1 MLRALTLGT
10 AAAAA
15 VAAGAGDGE
24 SFLARDWF
32 PLATGAVWRYEGT
45 ATVPTVGVYE
55 MVNVPVRVEMR
66 VIEVRRWG
74 AAELLL
80 MEGSPDDAAWSLEG
94 ATSETGLAVTA
105 SRYGLLCVAN
115 KIFRVEDDDCEEVT
129 LALSRG
135 GYVDEAFLAGGGPQ
149 FEFPLYAGA
158 RFGPYP
164 QLPRED
170 GWYSWRCSGAEV
182 RGGRTEYELVY
193 DTGPDETRVTFVR
206 GVGVVRYEY
215 AHRGTPQRILL
226 ELTEYLPP
234 QE

>member
-135 GYVDEAFLAGGGPQ
+135 GTSTRLSSREAGRSSSSPFTPGRVSGRTRNCPGKTGGIAGDVAGPRCAGGG
-149 FEFPLYAGA
+149 
-158 RFGPYP
+158 RNT
-164 QLPRED
+164 
-170 GWYSWRCSGAEV
+170 SWSTIPDRTR
-182 RGGRTEYELVY
+182 RG
-193 DTGPDETRVTFVR
+193 
-206 GVGVVRYEY
+206 
-215 AHRGTPQRILL
+215 
-226 ELTEYLPP
+226 
-234 QE
+234 